1 MSYIG
6 KTPTS
11 VPLTSS
17 DITDSIISLPKLTD
31 GTDGNLISYDAS
43 GNPVA
48 VATGNDGQVL
58 TSTGAGSP
66 PAFED
71 AGGGEWTKLLHTT
84 ANDDGSVIFNSTYI
98 TSTYQDYKVVWSN
111 VHTTNVNQNF
121 SLIISTDNGS
131 SAINTDNAVK
141 LYRDDGTNTF
151 RSETNVTPFRLHA
164 NETVGNRTGE
174 SIAGFIEMF
183 APSATDTRT
192 HFLGRSVANIG
203 DSAVAHFH
211 SLLGGSTLVTTAV
224 NYIKFFWLAGNIAS
238 GKFTLY
244 GRKI

>member
-66 PAFED
+66 PAFETLPV
-71 AGGGEWTKLLHTT
+71 GGITMADQWRIT
-84 ANDDGSVIFNSTYI
+84 A
-98 TSTYQDYKVVWSN
+98 
-111 VHTTNVNQNF
+111 
-121 SLIISTDNGS
+121 
-131 SAINTDNAVK
+131 
-141 LYRDDGTNTF
+141 
-151 RSETNVTPFRLHA
+151 
-164 NETVGNRTGE
+164 
-174 SIAGFIEMF
+174 
-183 APSATDTRT
+183 SATDSGADVLDANWERADTDG
-192 HFLGRSVANIG
+192 LGQIGSAMAVSGAVFTFPSTGYYYVTFQAKFAQGSGDQRYCHVYILTTTDNSSYDAAAEGSMWFTSAG
-203 DSAVAHFH
+203 DSGTKYGSAATNIIFDVTNTSTHKLKFQRNSEGSVVTEGDSNNNLTFATFIR
-211 SLLGGSTLVTTAV
+211 LGDT
-224 NYIKFFWLAGNIAS
+224 
-238 GKFTLY
+238 
-244 GRKI
+244 

>member
-66 PAFED
+66 PAFETLPV
-71 AGGGEWTKLLHTT
+71 GGITEADQWRISANQTGKTSNFVFASNWERNDTNFDKIGTGMSQSSGIFTFPSTGIYLVSFAAMVSGNGSTFILARIKVSSNSGTDFTTRTEAYTHTSSNANYSNVSCDIMLDVTNASTYRVRFEGESENAITY
-84 ANDDGSVIFNSTYI
+84 NGNSTFNA
-98 TSTYQDYKVVWSN
+98 TWSN
-111 VHTTNVNQNF
+111 F
-121 SLIISTDNGS
+121 IRLG
-131 SAINTDNAVK
+131 NT
-141 LYRDDGTNTF
+141 
-151 RSETNVTPFRLHA
+151 
-164 NETVGNRTGE
+164 
-174 SIAGFIEMF
+174 
-183 APSATDTRT
+183 
-192 HFLGRSVANIG
+192 
-203 DSAVAHFH
+203 
-211 SLLGGSTLVTTAV
+211 
-224 NYIKFFWLAGNIAS
+224 
-238 GKFTLY
+238 
-244 GRKI
+244 